1 MKRINFYTALML
13 MAFGMA
19 AFSSC
24 SSDDDDVEQIP
35 ESGDVVSFNQVKY
48 LQNNI
53 VETDSLG
60 NMVQRVYGTPLNPSD
75 TTELYVGVESID
87 EASELFKNWLSSD
100 TEVKASTPSATDMQA
115 SLKDENG
122 DVKETVYFKAVE
134 GDDEIIAEV
143 TFASKNVFKHFSK
156 LLFIK
161 RAAWPSNSNGT
172 FSPYYV
178 GDMEWHDTYDD
189 GSQRW
194 VCIRA
199 AKQGQAGLLMYISSH
214 HGYYG
219 IMKASNFATPSLA
232 KEASNVIKGNWNMYV
247 TLFREAGRTL
257 ESGSYY
263 WINDWKYMVGSG
275 AIYAIRLSD
284 GDIDWFDIVWRQPD
298 KHFIQIRTFGLVE
311 G

>member
-1 MKRINFYTALML
+1 MKRINFYTAMML
-13 MAFGMA
+13 MAFGVLS
-19 AFSSC
+19 FSSC
-24 SSDDDDVEQIP
+24 SSDDDEQEP
-35 ESGDVVSFNQVKY
+35 TSESGDVVSFNQVKF
-48 LQNNI
+48 LQDNI

-60 NMVQRVYGTPLNPSD
+60 NMVQRVYGTPLNSSD
-75 TTELYVGVESID
+75 TTVLYVGVESID
-87 EASELFKNWLSSD
+87 EASTLFKNWLSSD

-134 GDDEIIAEV
+134 EDDEKIAEV
-143 TFASKNVFKHFSK
+143 TFASKDVFKHFSK
-156 LLFIK
+156 VIFIK
-161 RAAWPSNSNGT
+161 KEAWPKTLIGG

-189 GSQRW
+189 GLQKW
-194 VCIRA
+194 VCIRI
-199 AKQGQAGLLMYISSH
+199 AKEGQAGLLMYISSH

-219 IMKASNFATPSLA
+219 VLAASNFATPSLA
-232 KEASNVIKGNWNMYV
+232 REASNEIKSNWNTYV
-247 TLFREAGRTL
+247 KLFSEAGRSL

-263 WINDWKYMVGSG
+263 WINDWKYMVASG